1 MLNAPSVNPS
11 SRLAAVIAYIPI
23 VGWLYVWLLHRR
35 DVFVVFHLK
44 QAVGLVVFLVG
55 AFVGW
60 AAITWLLGWIP
71 FAFILGNALFALVI
85 VAYVFG
91 AFAWI
96 GGMVNAARGR
106 VALLPVFG
114 RMANRI
120 RL

>member
-1 MLNAPSVNPS
+1 
-11 SRLAAVIAYIPI
+11 
-23 VGWLYVWLLHRR
+23 
-35 DVFVVFHLK
+35 
-44 QAVGLVVFLVG
+44 
-55 AFVGW
+55 
-60 AAITWLLGWIP
+60 
-71 FAFILGNALFALVI
+71 LFALVI

-106 VALLPVFG
+106 VVLLPIFG

>member
-96 GGMVNAARGR
+96 GGMVNAAHGR

>member
-1 MLNAPSVNPS
+1 MLNAPSVDPS

-23 VGWLYVWLLHRR
+23 IGWLYVLLLRRR
-35 DVFVVFHLK
+35 DVFAVFHLK
-44 QAVGLVVFLVG
+44 QAVGLVVFLAAVF
-55 AFVGW
+55 AGW

-91 AFAWI
+91 AFALI
-96 GGMVNAARGR
+96 GGMLNAARGR
-106 VALLPVFG
+106 VALLPIFG
-114 RMANRI
+114 RTANRI